1 MYCPSCG
8 VALTK
13 EMNYCNRCGID
24 LSVIKGS
31 KNSKSLEKSIE
42 SSVWSIVMATATVL
56 GIMVA
61 VMALM
66 KGFQLGGT
74 VVVLFMTLMF
84 LILLGIIGVLIWQL
98 LRLNRFA
105 KEARSASQL
114 ERHETLELSAKREQ
128 ALVEPRMSVTENTT
142 RIFEPTYE
150 ERRTIKSDI

>member
-1 MYCPSCG
+1 MYCPACG

-42 SSVWSIVMATATVL
+42 SIVWSIVMATATVL

-74 VVVLFMTLMF
+74 VVVLFMSLMF
-84 LILLGIIGVLIWQL
+84 LTLLGINGVLTWQL
-98 LRLNRFA
+98 LRLNSLA

-150 ERRTIKSDI
+150 ERRTK

>member
-8 VALTK
+8 AALAK

-31 KNSKSLEKSIE
+31 SNSKSLEKSIE
-42 SSVWSIVMATATVL
+42 SIIWSMVLATATVL

-66 KGFQLGGT
+66 KGFQLGGE
-74 VVVLFMTLMF
+74 VVVLFMALMF
-84 LILLGIIGVLIWQL
+84 LILLGINGVLFWQL
-98 LRLNRFA
+98 LRLNKLA

-114 ERHETLELSAKREQ
+114 ERKEILELGEKREQ
-128 ALVEPRMSVTENTT
+128 ALLEPRMSVTEDTT
-142 RIFEPTYE
+142 RILDPIYE
-150 ERRTIKSDI
+150 ERRTK

>member
-8 VALTK
+8 AALTK
-13 EMNYCNRCGID
+13 EMSYCNRCGID

-31 KNSKSLEKSIE
+31 SNSKSLEKSIE
-42 SSVWSIVMATATVL
+42 SIIWSIVLATATVL

-66 KGFQLGGT
+66 KGFQLGGE
-74 VVVLFMTLMF
+74 VVILFMALMF
-84 LILLGIIGVLIWQL
+84 LILLGIDGVLIWQL
-98 LRLNRFA
+98 LRLNSLA

-114 ERHETLELSAKREQ
+114 ERHETLELGAKREQ

-142 RIFEPTYE
+142 RILEPTSE
-150 ERRTIKSDI
+150 ERRTK

>member
-24 LSVIKGS
+24 LSVIKG

-42 SSVWSIVMATATVL
+42 SIVWSIVMATATVL

-98 LRLNRFA
+98 LRLNSLA

-128 ALVEPRMSVTENTT
+128 AIVEPRMSVTENTT
-142 RIFEPTYE
+142 RILEPTYE
-150 ERRTIKSDI
+150 ERRTK

>member
-8 VALTK
+8 AALPK

-31 KNSKSLEKSIE
+31 NNSKSLEKSIE
-42 SSVWSIVMATATVL
+42 SIIWSIVLATATVL

-66 KGFQLGGT
+66 KGFQLGGE
-74 VVVLFMTLMF
+74 VVVVFMALMF
-84 LILLGIIGVLIWQL
+84 LILLGTNGVLFWQL
-98 LRLNRFA
+98 LRLNSLA

-114 ERHETLELSAKREQ
+114 ERHETPELGASREQ
-128 ALVEPRMSVTENTT
+128 ALVERMSVTENTT
-142 RIFEPTYE
+142 RTLEPMYE
-150 ERRTIKSDI
+150 ERKTK

>member
-8 VALTK
+8 AVLTE

-31 KNSKSLEKSIE
+31 NNSKSLEKSIE
-42 SSVWSIVMATATVL
+42 SIIWSIVLATATVL

-66 KGFQLGGT
+66 KGFQLGGE
-74 VVVLFMTLMF
+74 VVILFMALMF
-84 LILLGIIGVLIWQL
+84 LILLGINGVLIWQL
-98 LRLNRFA
+98 LRLNSLA

-114 ERHETLELSAKREQ
+114 ERHEMKELGATREQ
-128 ALVEPRMSVTENTT
+128 ALIEPRMSVTENTT
-142 RIFEPTYE
+142 RILEPTYE
-150 ERRTIKSDI
+150 ERRTK